1 MISSSPRRAG
11 WHWCGAIM
19 LIVVSGI
26 TASAQTLKT
35 PHGHP
40 DLQGM
45 WLNDTATPLERLKD
59 WAEKATLTDAEAQE
73 YEKRYQLDR
82 TAALTRDTPE
92 FELDVAGDLDTYV
105 PGRLLPGNRTSII
118 TDPKDGRVPA
128 LTPEA
133 QRRLKETAERQNSH
147 YAEGPENFTFPER
160 CLQVANT
167 SSPPMMPA
175 FYNNNIQ
182 IVQTRD
188 YVLLVSEMIHD
199 VRIIPLDGRPHLPVG
214 MGMWKGHSIGHW
226 DRDTLVIDTT
236 NFTDKTTFRGSG
248 PGLHVVER
256 FSLTNANT
264 LNYQFTVE
272 DPASFATSWTGESQM
287 TRTDDRMFEFACH
300 EANHSMT
307 NTLRG
312 ARFMEKEKTTEKTP

>member
-1 MISSSPRRAG
+1 MATAALAGVMALGSVLSAQRSPR
-11 WHWCGAIM
+11 
-19 LIVVSGI
+19 
-26 TASAQTLKT
+26 TAD
-35 PHGHP
+35 GHP

-59 WAEKATLTDAEAQE
+59 WADKATLTDAEARE

-128 LTPEA
+128 LTAEA
-133 QRRLKETAERQNSH
+133 QRRLKDQAERQNSH

-188 YVLLVSEMIHD
+188 YVLIVSEMIHD
-199 VRIIPLDGRPHLPVG
+199 VRIIPLDGRAHLPAGVSQ
-214 MGMWKGHSIGHW
+214 WKGHSIGHW
-226 DRDTLVIDTT
+226 DRDTLVVDTT

-248 PGLHVVER
+248 TGLHVIER
-256 FSLTNANT
+256 FSLTDPNT
-264 LNYQFTVE
+264 LKYQFTVD
-272 DPASFATSWTGESQM
+272 DPASFARSWSGESQM
-287 TRTDDRMFEFACH
+287 TRTDDRMFEYACH
-300 EANHSMT
+300 EANESLT

-312 ARFMEKEKTTEKTP
+312 ARFSEKQKGSGTTQNK

>member
-1 MISSSPRRAG
+1 MLRSSARQVACLVGGLAVVTVLSSRALD
-11 WHWCGAIM
+11 AQ
-19 LIVVSGI
+19 
-26 TASAQTLKT
+26 ASRT
-35 PHGHP
+35 PDGHP

-59 WAEKATLTDAEAQE
+59 WADKATLSDAEALE

-133 QRRLKETAERQNSH
+133 QRRLKEQAERQNGH
-147 YAEGPENFTFPER
+147 YADGPENFTFPER

-188 YVLLVSEMIHD
+188 YVLIVSEMIHD
-199 VRIIPLDGRPHLPVG
+199 VRIVPLDGRAHLPAS
-214 MGMWKGHSIGHW
+214 MGFWKGHSIGHW
-226 DRDTLVIDTT
+226 ERDTLVVDTT
-236 NFTDKTTFRGSG
+236 NFSDKTTFRGSG

-256 FSLTNANT
+256 FSLADANT
-264 LNYQFTVE
+264 LEYQFTID
-272 DPASFATSWTGESQM
+272 DPESFAASWSGESRM
-287 TRTDDRMFEFACH
+287 TRTDDQMFEFACH
-300 EANHSMT
+300 E
-307 NTLRG
+307 
-312 ARFMEKEKTTEKTP
+312 